1 MSHPVHRPHHR
12 AHGLPRVSRLSWLMG
27 LYGENFDRVER
38 LLDSRRLAPGSYRS
52 VGHDQLPLDVD
63 VLSVH
68 AYMSEL
74 RLSYAIIDPVSGR
87 PDPSVYVRIYRDA
100 RLAEATHCYVG
111 RQWQDV
117 LGMHPSPKVLFGH
130 RLRMNSF
137 LNKWLD
143 YLDIQGH
150 APHSLLPRTVADTGN
165 DTTA

>member
-52 VGHDQLPLDVD
+52 VGHDQLPLVVD
-63 VLSVH
+63 GLSVH

-74 RLSYAIIDPVSGR
+74 RLSYAIIDPVSGQ

>member
-1 MSHPVHRPHHR
+1 MSHAIHRPHR
-12 AHGLPRVSRLSWLMG
+12 NHGLPRVSRLGWLMG
-27 LYGENFDRVER
+27 LYGENFDRIER
-38 LLDSRRLAPGSYRS
+38 LLDSRRLGPGSYRS
-52 VGHDQLPLDVD
+52 IGHDGLPLEVD
-63 VLSVH
+63 VLGVH

-74 RLSYAIIDPVSGR
+74 RLSYAIIDTVTGR
-87 PDPSVYVRIYRDA
+87 PEPSVYVRVYRDA

-143 YLDIQGH
+143 YLDVQGH
-150 APHSLLPRTVADTGN
+150 APHSLLPHGADAAGVEGEG
-165 DTTA
+165 A

>member
-1 MSHPVHRPHHR
+1 MHRR
-12 AHGLPRVSRLSWLMG
+12 ATNLGLPRVSRLSWLMG
-27 LYGENFDRVER
+27 LYGENFDRIER
-38 LLDSRRLAPGSYRS
+38 LLDSRRLAPGQYRS

-63 VLSVH
+63 VLGVH

-74 RLSYAIIDPVSGR
+74 RLSYAIIDPVSGQ
-87 PDPSVYVRIYRDA
+87 PDPSVYVRVYRDA

-117 LGMHPSPKVLFGH
+117 LGMYPSPKVLFGH

-143 YLDIQGH
+143 YLDVQGH
-150 APHSLLPRTVADTGN
+150 APHSMQPRDAGEAVQGRSIDPEA
-165 DTTA
+165 